1 MDAVIASPIAA
12 AAGGSFL
19 IESRTPDEIFTP
31 EDLSEEQRQIAATAE
46 LFAREEILPH
56 AAAIEAKEPG
66 ALTAVLRK
74 IAELGFTALDI
85 PEEFG
90 GLGMDKV
97 SSTLIT
103 DHISVLASFSTAF
116 GAHIGIATLPLVWY
130 GTEEQKQRYLP
141 KLATCEWI
149 GAYGLSEASS
159 GSDAMNIRTR
169 AVLSSDGAHYILN
182 GEKQWLTNCGIA
194 DLYTVFAKIDGEKFS
209 AFLIERATPGLTVG
223 AEEHKLGIHGSSTCP
238 LVLQDCKIPAGNL
251 LGEAGKGHHIAF
263 NVLNVGR
270 FKLGVACIGGARHAL
285 AQMIRYAKERKAF
298 GKPIAEFGLIQR
310 KISSAAAQLYAAESM
325 AYRLA
330 GLIDARLDT
339 ARLDSARAEQTG
351 GPSGQSIDVPRKI
364 EEYAVECSI
373 LKVYGS
379 EMLTLVADELIAT
392 MGGYGYVEEYPA
404 ERTYRDARINRIFE
418 GTNEI
423 NRLIITGWMMKRAM
437 SGKLPLLGA
446 IKRVMDEVMEPPAFG
461 GDSDAGQPLAHE
473 TAVLAAVKKMALF
486 AAGVASQRFMT
497 ALEEQQEIMADLADM
512 ISQVF
517 ALESALVR
525 AQKIASAGR
534 GSAEVAAAMTG
545 LLAEE
550 SMALAE
556 QAARRVLAASSEGDA
571 LDHAVGDSAA
581 PGAIDAVRCGHVE
594 PRRGS
599 QVHRAGTLSFLKDEL
614 PVLMQPAPS
623 DSKTIRVLLAEA
635 ESSLAEGPHAERAR
649 RDAET
654 LLLHAIREDV
664 PDANLA
670 WLIAHD
676 NETLP
681 AHARHGFSRV
691 GRTPPC
697 RRAHSIHYGR
707 G

>member
-1 MDAVIASPIAA
+1 MPISAAASPFVA

-19 IESRTPDEIFTP
+19 LESRTLDEIFTP

-46 LFAREEILPH
+46 QFAREEIVPRE
-56 AAAIEAKEPG
+56 AAIEAKEPG
-66 ALTAVLRK
+66 AMPALLRK
-74 IAELGFTALDI
+74 AAELGFTAVDI
-85 PEEFG
+85 PEEYG

-130 GTEEQKQRYLP
+130 GTDEQKQRYLP

-169 AVLSSDGAHYILN
+169 AVLSPDGAHYILN
-182 GEKQWLTNCGIA
+182 GEKQWLTNGGIA
-194 DLYTVFAKIDGEKFS
+194 SLYTVFAKIDGGEFS
-209 AFLIERATPGLTVG
+209 AFLVERGTPGLTVG
-223 AEEHKLGIHGSSTCP
+223 AEEHKLGIRGSSTCP
-238 LVLQDCKIPAGNL
+238 LVLEDCKIPAGNL

-285 AQMIRYAKERKAF
+285 AAMIRYAKERRAF
-298 GKPIAEFGLIQR
+298 GKSIAEFGLIQG

-325 AYRLA
+325 AYRTA
-330 GLIDARLDT
+330 GLIDARLDG
-339 ARLDSARAEQTG
+339 ARAEQTV
-351 GPSGQSIDVPRKI
+351 GPSGPAINVPHRIDIPRNI
-364 EEYAVECSI
+364 GEYAVECSI

-437 SGKLPLLGA
+437 SGKLPLLAA

-461 GDSDAGQPLAHE
+461 SDADAGQPLKHE
-473 TAVLAAVKKMALF
+473 TAVLAAVKKMTLF

-497 ALEEQQEIMADLADM
+497 ALEEQQEIMADLANM
-512 ISQVF
+512 ISHVF

-525 AQKIASAGR
+525 AQKMARAGSR
-534 GSAEVAAAMTG
+534 SAEVAAAMTG
-545 LLAEE
+545 LLAEDTL
-550 SMALAE
+550 ALAE
-556 QAARRVLAASSEGDA
+556 QAARRVLAACGEGDA
-571 LDHAVGDSAA
+571 LTTQL
-581 PGAIDAVRCGHVE
+581 AIL
-594 PRRGS
+594 RRLS
-599 QVHRAGTLSFLKDEL
+599 RSTPADVVTLSRAVASKCIEL
-614 PVLMQPAPS
+614 QCYPV
-623 DSKTIRVLLAEA
+623 
-635 ESSLAEGPHAERAR
+635 
-649 RDAET
+649 
-654 LLLHAIREDV
+654 
-664 PDANLA
+664 
-670 WLIAHD
+670 
-676 NETLP
+676 
-681 AHARHGFSRV
+681 
-691 GRTPPC
+691 
-697 RRAHSIHYGR
+697 
-707 G
+707 